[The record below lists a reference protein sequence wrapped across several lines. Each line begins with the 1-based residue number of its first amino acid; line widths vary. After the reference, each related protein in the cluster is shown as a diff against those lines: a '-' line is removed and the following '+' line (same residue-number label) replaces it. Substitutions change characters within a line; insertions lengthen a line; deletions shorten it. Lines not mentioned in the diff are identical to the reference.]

1 MVDKHDNLIGG
12 VVFNAYQPQYR
23 NIEVSFAAS
32 RSNWLTPNL
41 VTGILGYAFDQLGC
55 NRITSLTPKKLRK
68 ARQFLQKFGFKH
80 EGTVRRGYG
89 DDDTIISGLLA
100 SEWSQHRFNVSR
112 ERSPSLSLAPPQ
124 RPIP

>member
-112 ERSPSLSLAPPQ
+112 ERSPSLSLAPPP